1 MLPADVDLGPD
12 ERRHEI
18 AVVLA
23 AGILRLLSRPESA
36 PSAGQAGVERRLLKT
51 ARIPPRNPLT
61 CPRHRAL
68 MSPLVNGPRP

>member
-18 AVVLA
+18 AAVLA

-36 PSAGQAGVERRLLKT
+36 PSAARAEVETASET
-51 ARIPPRNPLT
+51 ARIPPRTP
-61 CPRHRAL
+61 
-68 MSPLVNGPRP
+68 